1 MKQDDNPNTVS
12 NTVPEIVDPAILGL
26 ERKLD
31 VLRAQLAACRAGED
45 PGEAGVLTWSRLED
59 QSQRIDGLVLEN
71 TTLIAERDAA
81 LEALASSDKNAADRE
96 RKLNSLR
103 RDAAGT
109 RAELERAREEI
120 RIGQQTN
127 IALGRAINIALALNR
142 DITPPCEA
150 AAKAK
155 TISADALMLEA
166 ILISTSWRI
175 TAPLRSFGRLAKHL
189 RQALRG

>member
-59 QSQRIDGLVLEN
+59 QSQRIDRLVLEN
-71 TTLIAERDAA
+71 LTLIAERDAA

-120 RIGQQTN
+120 RIGQRTN

-166 ILISTSWRI
+166 ILSSTSWRI